1 MSTMLSPSDMLDA
14 VRSTAMLADV
24 SISTWSSN
32 KSDPGLMENIKADAG
47 ATGKVGHVVKNIL
60 AGGEEL
66 LKDCQGAHA
75 AVRTAHYSL
84 TLPWVSDPHAERVR
98 GPRLLPNVL
107 FDKYLATISERKR
120 AAVAALDAFVADYP
134 DAILRARKRLG
145 RLAPAEYPSED
156 FVRRAFR
163 VSFEWEPIPSG
174 AAFKNLPENVL
185 GKLSNILEK
194 RQTAMI
200 EATQTA
206 MWKEVRER
214 VQKLAEKTG
223 DPGGRFKFTT
233 VENVRE
239 LIEVMPGWNIT
250 QHPAVSEIVEDI
262 EHMLRGIDADGIRK
276 DLGAR
281 ADIAAQASK
290 VIEKLNTWSL

>member
-24 SISTWSSN
+24 SISVWSAN
-32 KSDPGLMENIKADAG
+32 KSDAALMENIKADAG

-60 AGGEEL
+60 AGGDEL

-84 TLPWVSDPHAERVR
+84 TLPWVSDPHAERAR
-98 GPRLLPNVL
+98 GPRLLPNML
-107 FDKYLATISERKR
+107 FDKYLTTMSERRR
-120 AAVAALDAFVADYP
+120 AAMAALDAFVADYP
-134 DAILRARKRLG
+134 DAIRRARIRLG
-145 RLAPAEYPSED
+145 KLAPTEYPSED
-156 FVRRAFR
+156 FVRRSFR

-174 AAFKNLPENVL
+174 AAFKNLPDNVL
-185 GKLSNILEK
+185 GKLANTLEK

-200 EATQTA
+200 EASQTA

-214 VQKLAEKTG
+214 VQKLAEKTAEP
-223 DPGGRFKFTT
+223 DARFKFTT

-250 QHPAVSEIVEDI
+250 QHPAVAEIVEDI
-262 EHMLRGIDADGIRK
+262 EHMLRGIDAKDIRK
-276 DLGAR
+276 DTGAR
-281 ADIAAQASK
+281 ADIAIQAAK
-290 VIEKLNTWSL
+290 VIEKMDGWRL